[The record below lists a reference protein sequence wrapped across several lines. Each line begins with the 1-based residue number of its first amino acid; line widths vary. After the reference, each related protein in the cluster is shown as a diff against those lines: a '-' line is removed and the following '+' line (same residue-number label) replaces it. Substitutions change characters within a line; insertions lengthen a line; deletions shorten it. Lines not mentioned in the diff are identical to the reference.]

1 MKREKEELLRKI
13 KLLDNK
19 AELMGLS
26 EEDWGERYKL
36 EGLLEDIFY
45 YEEQIWQQRSSE
57 HWLLKVDSNS
67 GFFHSFANG
76 RRRKCTIWN
85 LESKEGSIHE
95 KDDLRR
101 HIEGY
106 YKKLF
111 GGEERGHIR
120 LSIDLWG
127 E

>member
-45 YEEQIWQQRSSE
+45 YEEQIWPQRSSE

-67 GFFHSFANG
+67 GFFSIVLQMAEG
-76 RRRKCTIWN
+76 ESAPYGIW
-85 LESKEGSIHE
+85 S
-95 KDDLRR
+95 LRR
-101 HIEGY
+101 EVYMRKMI
-106 YKKLF
+106 
-111 GGEERGHIR
+111 
-120 LSIDLWG
+120 
-127 E
+127 